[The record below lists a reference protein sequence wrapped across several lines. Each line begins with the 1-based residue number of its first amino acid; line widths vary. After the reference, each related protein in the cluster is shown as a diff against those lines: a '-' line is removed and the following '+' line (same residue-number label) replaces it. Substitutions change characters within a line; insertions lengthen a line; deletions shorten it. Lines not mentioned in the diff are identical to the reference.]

1 MQRWLIVGAG
11 DVARRMVPLLHNKVR
26 LFALCRDEAAAA
38 HWRSLGTLPIM
49 GDLDCP
55 ATLRRLSG
63 LAQGVFHFA
72 PPPATGLNDSRTRH
86 LIAALR
92 RGMSLPQHLIY
103 ISTTGVYGPCAGA
116 RLDET
121 RPVNPATARAIRR
134 VNAEQLLRDFGSR
147 SGCTVTIL
155 RAPGIYAED
164 RLPLERLRAGLPIP
178 AVPHDPFTNHIH
190 ALDLAR
196 AAVRAMH
203 YGRPNRVYNVVDDST
218 LTLGQYYDELAR
230 QHGLPPPPRLPID
243 RLKEVV
249 GEMGY
254 SFMSESRRVG
264 NHRIKRE
271 LALEWQYPCVTSKS

>member
-11 DVARRMVPLLHNKVR
+11 DVARRMVPLIHNRVL
-26 LFALCRDEAAAA
+26 LFALCRDKTAAAR
-38 HWRSLGTLPIM
+38 WRSLGALPIM

-63 LAQGVFHFA
+63 LAQGIFHFA
-72 PPPATGLNDSRTRH
+72 PPPTAGLHDPRTRH
-86 LIAALR
+86 LVAALR
-92 RGMSLPQHLIY
+92 RGTSLPQHLIY

-116 RLDET
+116 WLDET
-121 RPVNPATARAIRR
+121 RPVNPVTARALRR
-134 VNAEQLLRDFGSR
+134 VDAERVLRTFGTQSN
-147 SGCTVTIL
+147 CTVTIL

-164 RLPLERLRAGLPIP
+164 RLPLERLRAGLPVP
-178 AVPHDPFTNHIH
+178 AAPHDPFTNHIH

-203 YGRPNRVYNVVDDST
+203 YGRPNRVYNAVDDSN
-218 LTLGQYYDELAR
+218 LTLGQYYDQLAHR
-230 QHGLPPPPRLPID
+230 HGLPPPPRLPLD

-254 SFMSESRRVG
+254 SFMSESRRIG

-271 LALEWQYPCVTSKS
+271 LALEWRYPHVIPNC